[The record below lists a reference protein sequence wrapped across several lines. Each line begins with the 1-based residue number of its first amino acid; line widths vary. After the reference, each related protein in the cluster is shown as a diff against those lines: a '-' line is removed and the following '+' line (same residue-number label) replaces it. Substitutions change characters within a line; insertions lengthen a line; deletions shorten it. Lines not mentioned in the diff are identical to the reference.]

1 MPPSSAR
8 TVVFVSYTPAD
19 EGWASW
25 IAWELESVGYRVI
38 LQAWDFVPGTNFVD
52 FMDRGVAGAG
62 AVIAVLSRSY
72 QSSRFGRWEWQT
84 AILTDPDDPA
94 AKLITVRV
102 EDCPIEGLLSTITYV
117 DLVGVPDPATAR
129 ELLLTRVGH
138 TLAGRAKPD
147 ARPVFPNAVSLPA
160 LPPSPNTVP
169 PNTVP
174 PNAITAVASPGAA
187 QQRGHPRRRPAA
199 RPEFPPAAQAAAPPR
214 DGLTILHVPGPRFA
228 ASAEAAAGL
237 QARIWADANRLVDAG
252 APRPDLLVVSGDLT
266 EAGGLREFDQAIT
279 FLTGLRALLGLEPDR
294 CVIVPGSHDITT
306 KACQA
311 YFDDCEADDIEPRP
325 PYWPK
330 WRHYSRVFDELYRDI
345 DGVAFD
351 RTQPWTLFAVP
362 DLKVVIAGLNST
374 MADSHRQEDHYGWVG
389 EAQAAWFAEQLR
401 PYADDGWLRLATVA
415 HDPAGLRD
423 AHVLGRLLGSRV
435 NLLLHGHSQS
445 SASTTGAAD
454 PVAPAVSPWPAGEEA
469 GPLVIAADDPG
480 RLALVQLTALGL
492 TTWRAGG
499 DTADRAPERTARAW
513 QSATATFP
521 PPPEAG
527 PDARPGQDAEP
538 AAQPAGPGPDEVSG
552 RAASPVAQ
560 LLDRVAEVVEV
571 GHPGARIRR
580 VTDLPPHLLI
590 THAEGG
596 FFRQWRVAAQVGE
609 VTREIIEAFAAQL
622 HSGELES
629 GAELV
634 YSGPRPPATLR
645 DEALRRGIR
654 VRSFTEFQGLLDL
667 RDYVAGQAARLAAD
681 RRYPHALYVPQRFRD
696 VEAEHALAADNL
708 VEELLRE
715 LAADSGRF
723 LLLLGDFG
731 RGKTFALRELARHL
745 PARLPHLIPIYM
757 ELRSLD
763 KAHSVDGLVAAHLAN
778 HGEDVIDLKAFR
790 YMLAQGRV
798 VLLFDGFD
806 ELATRVT
813 YDRATDHLQTL
824 LSAAEGKAK
833 IVVASRTQHFK
844 SRTQVL
850 TALGEQVELLPNRRV
865 LEVEDFNTEQIR
877 AYLGNAIG
885 EQRAADERLALI
897 SGIEDLL
904 GLSSNPRMLSF
915 IASLDAGRLS
925 AVAGAGRTLSA
936 AELYQAILDSWL
948 SYEHQRTGGMP
959 GAPGGLSLAELR
971 RGITVLAMRMTESGE
986 TLIGLDELTEE
997 AATSLAGLTSGQL
1010 SAQQTAHAIGAGSLL
1025 VRGDDG
1031 LFGFIHASVAE
1042 WLVASEVAAQL
1053 KTVAEAGAAAPPGA
1067 APRGAGLPGADLLW
1081 RRPLSQLTIDFLCD
1095 LADPEA
1101 LAAWTAGVLGDA
1113 DAANAARAN
1122 ALRVSA
1128 RMRIPARTDLRG
1140 AVLRGEDLSH
1150 REFGGVD
1157 FTGADLTGARFV
1169 GANLTGA
1176 VLRDARL
1183 AGARLDG
1190 ARLPDADLRGADLRG
1205 ARLFRADLSGARMEG
1220 SRWNRAAVI
1229 DARGLADPSAVPE
1242 LRGAA
1247 VAPGQPVE
1255 TELAPAVVGVPYGL
1269 HYQRAR
1275 LPQPLA
1281 YTADG
1286 GLLVAGNADGGVL
1299 LCDTATGLPVR
1310 TLRGHQGRVYGV
1322 AVAAGDEVLATA
1334 ASDGTIRLWD
1344 AATGACTKVITV
1356 GGGAWPAE
1364 TSPDGRLLAYG
1375 SPDGVVTLL
1384 DLRAGAVWAE
1394 LPGHA
1399 PPVYTVAFGGA
1410 GDQRVVVT
1418 GDQSGTIRVWDQA
1431 TGDLLTQLAGRG
1443 GPMFRLL
1450 AGHDGLTFA
1459 AGGSAG
1465 TLLLLRAGGFGAAG
1479 FGFGGFSVTEL
1490 TGHTGGVYALDFHP
1504 GQPLLASGDTDGGVR
1519 LWDVAERAP
1528 RAVLAP
1534 HPGAIY
1540 GLTFSPDG
1548 SWLASACSDG
1558 LVRITEVADGRVSH
1572 ELTAHK
1578 SSVWRPVFR
1587 PDGGQLA
1594 TASNDGTVRL
1604 WDAATG
1610 QPRHLLRGHGRR
1622 VTSVT
1627 FSADGGLLAAGGN
1640 DGVVRVWDPVTCRRR
1655 QELTGAGGRLV
1666 SAVFGPAGPLL
1677 ATASND
1683 GGVYLWNAESGGYE
1697 REMNVETERVW
1708 AEAFS
1713 PGGDLLA
1720 TANDD
1725 DSVRL
1730 WYRTT
1735 GRLVAAISEHRG
1747 RVRSLAFSADGRL
1760 LATGCDDREVRVYDA
1775 GSAALRTVLHGHTDR
1790 VYAVTFSPAGDLL
1803 ASAGNDGAAY
1813 LWDPDGGTAVRRIDG
1828 GGGQL
1833 WTTAFSPSGQVL
1845 ATAGDDGAIRLWS
1858 VPGGELL
1865 HTLVGH
1871 AERVGAVAFSPAGDL
1886 LASAADDGCVR
1897 LWHVPGAG
1905 GQPGRPAEPSGQQAP
1920 DGPSLRATLLGTADG
1935 WAAFAPD
1942 GRYKS
1947 DGAVSGQFWHVIGLC
1962 RFEPGELDAYL
1973 PGIAR
1978 LPMDA
1983 PL

>member
-8 TVVFVSYTPAD
+8 TVLFVSYTPAD
-19 EGWASW
+19 EGWATW
-25 IAWELESVGYRVI
+25 IAWELESAGYRVV

-72 QSSRFGRWEWQT
+72 LYSRFGRWEWQT
-84 AILTDPDDPA
+84 AILADPGDAA

-129 ELLLTRVGH
+129 DVLLTRVSH
-138 TLAGRAKPD
+138 TLAGRAKP
-147 ARPVFPNAVSLPA
+147 ATSPLFPNAVALPA
-160 LPPSPNTVP
+160 LPPSPNAIPGVAVP
-169 PNTVP
+169 NPAGTEAGP
-174 PNAITAVASPGAA
+174 S
-187 QQRGHPRRRPAA
+187 RGHPRRRPAA
-199 RPEFPPAAQAAAPPR
+199 RPEFPPAAQAVAAPR
-214 DGLTILHVPGPRFA
+214 DDLVILHVPGPRF
-228 ASAEAAAGL
+228 SAGDPAAAAGL
-237 QARIWADANRLVDAG
+237 QARIWADVNHMVDAG

-279 FLTGLRALLGLEPDR
+279 FLTGLRALLGLEPYR
-294 CVIVPGSHDITT
+294 CVIVPGSHDITQ

-311 YFDDCEADDIEPRP
+311 YFGDCEADDIEPRP

-345 DGVAFD
+345 EGVVFD
-351 RTQPWTLFAVP
+351 RTQPWTLFPVP

-374 MADSHRQEDHYGWVG
+374 MAESHRAEDRYGWLG

-401 PYADDGWLRLATVA
+401 PYADDGWLRLAAVA
-415 HDPAGLRD
+415 HDPASLRD
-423 AHVLGRLLGSRV
+423 PDTLGRLAGSRV
-435 NLLLHGHSQS
+435 NALLHGQS
-445 SASTTGAAD
+445 R
-454 PVAPAVSPWPAGEEA
+454 APAFPAGPADGSLRPLASPPGQAA

-480 RLALVQLTALGL
+480 RLALIQFTAGGL
-492 TTWRAGG
+492 STWRAGG
-499 DTADRAPERTARAW
+499 DTAVRAPERTAHAW
-513 QSATATFP
+513 NSASATFP
-521 PPPEAG
+521 PPPAAPEAAPG
-527 PDARPGQDAEP
+527 ARPGQDNEP
-538 AAQPAGPGPDEVSG
+538 DARPADPGPDEVSG
-552 RAASPVAQ
+552 RAAAPTPQ

-580 VTDLPPHLLI
+580 VAEPPPHLLV

-596 FFRQWRVAAQVGE
+596 FFRQWRVAAHAGE

-634 YSGPRPPATLR
+634 YSGPRPPAALR
-645 DEALRRGIR
+645 EEALRRGIR

-667 RDYVAGQAARLAAD
+667 RDYVAGQTARLQAD
-681 RRYPHALYVPQRFRD
+681 LRYPHALYVPQRFRD
-696 VEAEHALAADNL
+696 LEAEHAPVQDNL
-708 VEELLRE
+708 VEDLLRE

-745 PARLPHLIPIYM
+745 PARLPHLIPIYL

-813 YDRATDHLQTL
+813 YDRAADHLQTL

-844 SRTQVL
+844 SQAQVL
-850 TALGEQVELLPNRRV
+850 TALGERVELLPSRRV
-865 LEVEDFNTEQIR
+865 LGIEDFNTEQIR
-877 AYLGNAIG
+877 SYLGNAIG
-885 EQRAADERLALI
+885 EESAAKERLALI
-897 SGIEDLL
+897 SEIENLL

-915 IASLDAGRLS
+915 IAALDAGRLR

-936 AELYQAILDSWL
+936 AELYRAILDSWL
-948 SYEHQRTGGMP
+948 SYEHQRAGAMP
-959 GAPGGLSLAELR
+959 GAQAGLSLADLW
-971 RGITVLAMRMTESGE
+971 RGVTVLAMRMTESGE
-986 TLIGLDELTEE
+986 AFIPLAELNEE
-997 AATSLAGLTSGQL
+997 AATSLAGLASGQL
-1010 SAQQTAHAIGAGSLL
+1010 SAQQTAHAIGSGSLL
-1025 VRGDDG
+1025 VPGGDG
-1031 LFGFIHASVAE
+1031 VFGFIHASVAE
-1042 WLVASEVAAQL
+1042 WLVASEIAAQL
-1053 KTVAEAGAAAPPGA
+1053 RTGSQGGTEAGEVPPPGPA
-1067 APRGAGLPGADLLW
+1067 LPGVDLLG
-1081 RRPLSQLTIDFLCD
+1081 RRPLSPLTIEFLCD
-1095 LADPEA
+1095 LAGPEA
-1101 LAAWTAGVLGDA
+1101 LAAWTAGVLGNA

-1169 GANLTGA
+1169 GANLAGA

-1183 AGARLDG
+1183 VGAWLDG

-1205 ARLFRADLSGARMEG
+1205 ARLFGADLSGARTDG
-1220 SRWNRAAVI
+1220 SRWSRAAVI
-1229 DARGLADPSAVPE
+1229 NVRGLPDAAAGPA

-1286 GLLVAGNADGGVL
+1286 SLLVAGNADGGVL

-1310 TLRGHQGRVYGV
+1310 TLRGHRGRVYGV
-1322 AVAAGDEVLATA
+1322 TVAAGDEVLATA
-1334 ASDGTIRLWD
+1334 AADGTIRLWD
-1344 AATGACTKVITV
+1344 AATGECTKVITV
-1356 GGGAWPAE
+1356 AGDGAWPAE
-1364 TSPDGRLLAYG
+1364 TSPDGRLFAYG
-1375 SPDGVVTLL
+1375 SGDGVVRLL
-1384 DLRAGAVWAE
+1384 DLRAGLVRTE
-1394 LPGHA
+1394 LPGHT
-1399 PPVYTVAFGGA
+1399 PPVYTVAFGGS

-1431 TGDLLTQLAGRG
+1431 TGDQLTQLTGRG
-1443 GPMFRLL
+1443 GPVFRLL
-1450 AGHDGLTFA
+1450 ASHDGLTFA

-1465 TLLLLRAGGFGAAG
+1465 TLLLLSAGGFGSAG

-1490 TGHTGGVYALDFHP
+1490 AGHTGRVYALDFHP
-1504 GQPLLASGDTDGGVR
+1504 DQPLLASGDTDGGVR
-1519 LWDVAERAP
+1519 LWDLAARAP
-1528 RAVLAP
+1528 RAVLAS
-1534 HPGAIY
+1534 HPGAVY

-1548 SWLASACSDG
+1548 SRLASACSDG

-1572 ELTAHK
+1572 ELTAHR
-1578 SSVWRPVFR
+1578 SSVWRPLFR

-1610 QPRHLLRGHGRR
+1610 QSRHLLRGHGRR

-1627 FSADGGLLAAGGN
+1627 FSADGGLLAAGDN
-1640 DGVVRVWDPVTCRRR
+1640 DGVVRVWDPVTGQRR

-1677 ATASND
+1677 ATASSD
-1683 GGVYLWNAESGGYE
+1683 GGVYLWNAASGSYE

-1713 PGGDLLA
+1713 PDGELLA

-1760 LATGCDDREVRVYDA
+1760 LATGCDDREVRVYDVD
-1775 GSAALRTVLHGHTDR
+1775 SAVLRAVLHGHADR
-1790 VYAVTFSPAGDLL
+1790 VYAVTFSPSGDLL
-1803 ASAGNDGAAY
+1803 ASAGNDGVAY
-1813 LWDPDGGTAVRRIDG
+1813 LWDPVGGTAVRKIEPG
-1828 GGGQL
+1828 GGRL
-1833 WTTAFSPSGQVL
+1833 WTTAFSPSGRAL

-1858 VPGGELL
+1858 VPGGEPLPGL
-1865 HTLVGH
+1865 PGH
-1871 AERVGAVAFSPAGDL
+1871 AERVGAVAFSPSGNL

-1897 LWHVPGAG
+1897 LWHVPPDGSQAPDG
-1905 GQPGRPAEPSGQQAP
+1905 SPAP
-1920 DGPSLRATLLGTADG
+1920 DGPSLRATLLGTAGG
-1935 WAAFAPD
+1935 WGAFAPD
-1942 GRYKS
+1942 GRYKA
-1947 DGAVSGQFWHVIGLC
+1947 DGDVSGQFWHAIGLC

-1983 PL
+1983 PF

>member
-8 TVVFVSYTPAD
+8 TVLFVSYTPAD

-25 IAWELESVGYRVI
+25 IAWELESAGYRVV

-72 QSSRFGRWEWQT
+72 LSSRFGRWEWQT
-84 AILTDPDDPA
+84 AILADPGDPA

-117 DLVGVPDPATAR
+117 DLVGAPDPATAR
-129 ELLLTRVGH
+129 DLLLTRVNH
-138 TLAGRAKPD
+138 TLAGRAKPG
-147 ARPVFPNAVSLPA
+147 ARPPFPNAVSLPA
-160 LPPSPNTVP
+160 LPPSPN
-169 PNTVP
+169 
-174 PNAITAVASPGAA
+174 ASLSATGTDAA
-187 QQRGHPRRRPAA
+187 LRGHPRRRPAA
-199 RPEFPPAAQAAAPPR
+199 RPEFPPAAQAATQLR
-214 DGLTILHVPGPRFA
+214 DGLAVLHVPGPRFA
-228 ASAEAAAGL
+228 AGTPATAAGL
-237 QARIWADANRLVDAG
+237 QARIWADVNRMIDAG
-252 APRPDLLVVSGDLT
+252 APSPDLLVISGDLT

-279 FLTGLRALLGLEPDR
+279 FLTGLRALLGLESDR
-294 CVIVPGSHDITT
+294 CVIVPGSHDITR
-306 KACQA
+306 KACQS
-311 YFDDCEADDIEPRP
+311 YFDDCAADDIEPRP

-345 DGVAFD
+345 DGVVFD

-362 DLKVVIAGLNST
+362 DLKVVVAGLNST
-374 MADSHRQEDHYGWVG
+374 MAESHRPEDHYGWLG

-401 PYADDGWLRLATVA
+401 PYADDGWLRLAAMA
-415 HDPAGLRD
+415 HDLAGLRD
-423 AHVLGRLLGSRV
+423 SDTLGRLLGSRV
-435 NLLLHGHSQS
+435 NALLHGHSRTP
-445 SASTTGAAD
+445 AVRTGAAG
-454 PVAPAVSPWPAGEEA
+454 APSRGERA
-469 GPLVIAADDPG
+469 GPLVITSDVPG
-480 RLALVQLTALGL
+480 RLALMQLTARGL

-499 DTADRAPERTARAW
+499 DTAVRAPEQIAHAW
-513 QSATATFP
+513 HSATATFP
-521 PPPEAG
+521 PPARPAAA
-527 PDARPGQDAEP
+527 PDARPGHDTEP
-538 AAQPAGPGPDEVSG
+538 AAQPAVPGPDEVSG
-552 RAASPVAQ
+552 RSASPTAQ
-560 LLDRVAEVVEV
+560 LLDRVTEVVEV
-571 GHPGARIRR
+571 GHPGARVRR
-580 VTDLPPHLLI
+580 VPDPPPHLLV
-590 THAEGG
+590 THAENG
-596 FFRQWRVAAQVGE
+596 FFRQWRVAAHAGE
-609 VTREIIEAFAAQL
+609 VTREIIDAFAAQL

-667 RDYVAGQAARLAAD
+667 RDYVAGQTARLAAD
-681 RRYPHALYVPQRFRD
+681 PRYPHALYVPQRFRD
-696 VEAEHALAADNL
+696 LEAEHAPAADNL
-708 VEELLRE
+708 VEDLLRE
-715 LAADSGRF
+715 LAADGGRF
-723 LLLLGDFG
+723 LLVLGDFG

-745 PARLPHLIPIYM
+745 PARLPHLIPIYL
-757 ELRSLD
+757 ELRFLD

-778 HGEDVIDLKAFR
+778 HGEDLIDLKAFR

-813 YDRATDHLQTL
+813 YDRAADHLQTL

-844 SRTQVL
+844 SRDQVL
-850 TALGEQVELLPNRRV
+850 TALGERVELLPNRRV
-865 LEVEDFNTEQIR
+865 LGIEDFNTEQIR
-877 AYLGNAIG
+877 SYLGNAIG
-885 EQRAADERLALI
+885 EQHAADQRLALI

-915 IASLDAGRLS
+915 IAALDADRLR

-936 AELYQAILDSWL
+936 AELYRTILDSWL
-948 SYEHQRTGGMP
+948 SYEHQRAGAMP
-959 GAPGGLSLAELR
+959 GAPAGLSLTDLR
-971 RGITVLAMRMTESGE
+971 RGVTVLALRMTESGE
-986 TLIGLDELTEE
+986 MFIRLDELTEE
-997 AATSLAGLTSGQL
+997 AATSLAGLASGQL
-1010 SAQQTAHAIGAGSLL
+1010 SAQQAAHAIGAGSLL

-1031 LFGFIHASVAE
+1031 MFGFIHVSVAE
-1042 WLVASEVAAQL
+1042 WLVASEISAQL
-1053 KTVAEAGAAAPPGA
+1053 PAGTEGAAGA
-1067 APRGAGLPGADLLW
+1067 LPGVDLLG

-1101 LAAWTAGVLGDA
+1101 LTAWTARVLGDA

-1183 AGARLDG
+1183 ADARLDD
-1190 ARLPDADLRGADLRG
+1190 ARLPDADLRGSDLRG

-1220 SRWNRAAVI
+1220 SRWTRAAVI
-1229 DARGLADPSAVPE
+1229 AVRGLPDAATVPE

-1281 YTADG
+1281 YTGDG
-1286 GLLVAGNADGGVL
+1286 SLLVAGSADGGVL

-1322 AVAAGDEVLATA
+1322 TVAAGDEVLATA
-1334 ASDGTIRLWD
+1334 AADGTIRLWD

-1356 GGGAWPAE
+1356 TGGGAWPAE
-1364 TSPDGRLLAYG
+1364 MSPDGRLLAYG
-1375 SPDGVVTLL
+1375 SADGVVRLL
-1384 DLRAGAVWAE
+1384 DLRAGAVRTE

-1399 PPVYTVAFGGA
+1399 PPVYTVAFGGS
-1410 GDQRVVVT
+1410 GDQRVIVT
-1418 GDQSGTIRVWDQA
+1418 GDDSGTIRVWDQA
-1431 TGDLLTQLAGRG
+1431 TGDLLAQLVGRG

-1450 AGHDGLTFA
+1450 ASHDGLTFA

-1490 TGHTGGVYALDFHP
+1490 PGHTGRVYALDFHP
-1504 GQPLLASGDTDGGVR
+1504 SQPLLASGDTDGGVR
-1519 LWDVAERAP
+1519 LWDVAARSP
-1528 RAVLAP
+1528 RAVLAS

-1548 SWLASACSDG
+1548 SRLASACSDG
-1558 LVRITEVADGRVSH
+1558 LVRITEVADGQVSH

-1627 FSADGGLLAAGGN
+1627 FSADGGLLAADGN
-1640 DGVVRVWDPVTCRRR
+1640 DGVVRIWDPVTCQRR

-1666 SAVFGPAGPLL
+1666 SAVFAPAGPLL
-1677 ATASND
+1677 ATASSD
-1683 GGVYLWNAESGGYE
+1683 GGVYLWNAESGTYE

-1713 PGGDLLA
+1713 PSGELLA

-1735 GRLVAAISEHRG
+1735 GRLVAAITDHRG

-1775 GSAALRTVLHGHTDR
+1775 DSAALRTVLHGHTDR
-1790 VYAVTFSPAGDLL
+1790 VYAVTFSPSGDLL

-1813 LWDPDGGTAVRRIDG
+1813 LWDPVGGTAVRRIDP

-1833 WTTAFSPSGQVL
+1833 WTCAFSPSGQML
-1845 ATAGDDGAIRLWS
+1845 ATAGDDGVIRLWS

-1865 HTLVGH
+1865 HSLAGH
-1871 AERVGAVAFSPAGDL
+1871 TERVGTVTFSPSGDL

-1897 LWHVPGAG
+1897 LWHVPGAAADG
-1905 GQPGRPAEPSGQQAP
+1905 PPGRLAGPAGQEAP

-1942 GRYKS
+1942 GRYKTE
-1947 DGAVSGQFWHVIGLC
+1947 GVVSGQFWHVIGLC

-1978 LPMDA
+1978 VPMDA
-1983 PL
+1983 PF